1 MKKSERLNS
10 MLRYLSDKKH
20 FNLSDL
26 MTQYGISK
34 STALRDIDSLEEI
47 GLSFYSESGRYGKYV
62 LLNNK
67 VLPAIH
73 FTDDELFIL
82 YLSLMTIKN
91 YKSLPFDIEFSKIQ
105 QKFLDNISTHSQK
118 KLHELEHIITFE
130 NASHPYESPYLGDV
144 IQSILTNNVVIILY
158 RSKQYTIQFFKVS
171 SSFNQWYAT
180 GYDHLSKSIKVF
192 RCDKIKALE
201 IVTHLPPIDKDIL
214 KKKSSDHC
222 SKQHEFEVEISP
234 DFVDLYYK
242 ENYPSIKLC
251 TDNNHAFLKGYY
263 NDHEIRFI
271 TAYLAKFS
279 EGILSIQPERLRVDL
294 ILHLKKQM
302 AHLEQFNPHNL

>member
-26 MTQYGISK
+26 MTQYSISK

-82 YLSLMTIKN
+82 YLSLMTVKN
-91 YKSLPFDIEFSKIQ
+91 YKSLPFNIEFSRIQ
-105 QKFLDNISTHSQK
+105 QKFLDNVSTLSQNR
-118 KLHELEHIITFE
+118 LHELERIIRFE
-130 NASHPYESPYLGDV
+130 NISQPYESHHLSDI
-144 IQSILTNNVVIILY
+144 IQSILANNVVTILY
-158 RSKQYTIQFFKVS
+158 RSKSYTIQFYKVS

-192 RCDKIKALE
+192 RCDKIETLE
-201 IVTHLPPIDKDIL
+201 VATHLTPINQDIL
-214 KKKSSDHC
+214 KQKSSNHY
-222 SKQHEFEVEISP
+222 SKQHEFKIEIAP
-234 DFVDLYYK
+234 NLVDVYYK
-242 ENYPSIKLC
+242 ENYPTIKLC
-251 TDNNHAFLKGYY
+251 TENDQVFLKGHYD
-263 NDHEIRFI
+263 DHEIRFI
-271 TAYLAKFS
+271 TAYLSKFS
-279 EGILSIQPERLRVDL
+279 EGILSIHPEQLRFDL
-294 ILHLKKQM
+294 ILYLKKQLKQ
-302 AHLEQFNPHNL
+302 LEQL